1 MNETNYP
8 GGPEMVK
15 IDGTRVRAIREEK
28 GLTQLYVA
36 TAVEVTTDTVSRW
49 ENKRYPTIKKDNA
62 LKLAAALEVDLA
74 ALLDQ
79 GSDPAASPPSQS
91 EHRPEHV
98 PEMAPGQPNGAT
110 TGESAPPP
118 VTGPAGRIG
127 SLVKTAVIITS
138 LLVISAGIALWAT
151 RSNRPVERDMSVRRI
166 VPPHFVAGQ
175 PFPVFLQIDS
185 PPDRAISI
193 ILRETI
199 PPGMSL
205 VNALPS
211 ISGQDKKDNSIK
223 WLTKVSG
230 TTTFSYTLRS
240 DLSYQGTVQLGGILK
255 VPDSKTP
262 EIAVSGDLQTIS
274 GVHHWADT
282 NRDNRISDEEILA
295 VYDLIGSDQSIGVDM
310 ELIEDIWLGDG
321 YIWQIPQQRFAVSE

>member
-1 MNETNYP
+1 
-8 GGPEMVK
+8 MVK

-62 LKLAAALEVDLA
+62 LRLAAALEVDLA
-74 ALLDQ
+74 AILDQ
-79 GSDPAASPPSQS
+79 KNGPESPPPSQP
-91 EHRPEHV
+91 EHRPKQLTEA
-98 PEMAPGQPNGAT
+98 APGPSDDVI
-110 TGESAPPP
+110 TGGSVPSP
-118 VTGPAGRIG
+118 VAGPARRGR
-127 SLVKTAVIITS
+127 SLTKPAVIVTVL
-138 LLVISAGIALWAT
+138 LLVTAGIILWAT
-151 RSNRPVERDMSVRRI
+151 SSNRSVERDMSVRRI
-166 VPPHFVAGQ
+166 APPHFVAGQ
-175 PFPVFLQIDS
+175 PFPVFLQIES
-185 PPDRAISI
+185 PVDRSISI

-199 PPGMSL
+199 PPGMNL
-205 VNALPS
+205 VTALPQ

-240 DLSYQGTVQLGGILK
+240 DLSYQGAVEFGGILK

-274 GVHHWADT
+274 GVHHWADS

-295 VYDLIGSDQSIGVDM
+295 VYDLIGSDQAIGIDM

-321 YIWQIPQQRFAVSE
+321 YIWQTQHQRFAVSE